1 MENNQIFDTQI
12 EMKEPAHLL
21 KVLANE
27 NRLMIVCY
35 LIQEAM
41 TVSQLHERFEHMTQ
55 SALSQHLSILKAH
68 KILKSEKQGLSV
80 TYEIYDSRIEKVISV
95 LKNNYCNFEKK

>member
-1 MENNQIFDTQI
+1 MEENQLIDLQE
-12 EMKEPAHLL
+12 EMKEVAQLL

-35 LIQEAM
+35 LIQGSM
-41 TVSQLHERFEHMTQ
+41 TVSQLHEKFEHMTQ

-95 LKNNYCNFEKK
+95 LKSNYCTFQ